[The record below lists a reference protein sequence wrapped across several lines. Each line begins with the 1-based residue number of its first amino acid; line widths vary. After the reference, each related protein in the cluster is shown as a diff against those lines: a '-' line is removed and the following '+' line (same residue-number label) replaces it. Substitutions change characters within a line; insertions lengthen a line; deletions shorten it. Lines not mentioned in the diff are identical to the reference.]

1 MQAAPVQGR
10 DKDYLLTLWD
20 SGSIFYF
27 LFFFPR
33 NNKQG
38 RKRLQGLGAEQ
49 AEGPKRR
56 QAEQRGG
63 DGKASPNPAA
73 CG

>member
-27 LFFFPR
+27 LFFFFFSR

-38 RKRLQGLGAEQ
+38 RKRLKGLGAEQ

-56 QAEQRGG
+56 QAEQSGG
-63 DGKASPNPAA
+63 
-73 CG
+73 